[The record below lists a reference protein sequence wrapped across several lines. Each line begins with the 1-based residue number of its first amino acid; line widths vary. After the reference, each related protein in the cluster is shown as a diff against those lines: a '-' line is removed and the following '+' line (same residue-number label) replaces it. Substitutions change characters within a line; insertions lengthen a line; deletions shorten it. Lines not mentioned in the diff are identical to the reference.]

1 MNAVSIV
8 ISFISLPGEQK
19 LRIEYS
25 EVPIVAGLL
34 LQAPTSTEAGALPLC
49 PEPQASGEDLTLPHR
64 TLRFAVLVSLPPCL
78 DSEESP
84 TRILCVLFC
93 LDPQGLPVS
102 PGSQTPP
109 CLCGEMPVCNSCP
122 PQFLFCSRKQV

>member
-8 ISFISLPGEQK
+8 ISFISLPGEKK

-25 EVPIVAGLL
+25 EVPIVAGLV
-34 LQAPTSTEAGALPLC
+34 LQTPTSTEAGALPLC
-49 PEPQASGEDLTLPHR
+49 PDTQASGEDPTLRHR
-64 TLRFAVLVSLPPCL
+64 TLRFAVPVSLSPCP
-78 DSEESP
+78 DAEESP

-93 LDPQGLPVS
+93 LDPQGLPLS

-109 CLCGEMPVCNSCP
+109 CLCG
-122 PQFLFCSRKQV
+122 